1 MARLTFADVGARYGT
16 TVALDGFDLDVA
28 DGELVSLLGPS
39 GCGKT
44 TALRLVAGFLEPAH
58 GRILFDDDDVSD
70 VPPNR
75 REIGMVFQDYALFP
89 HMTVADN
96 IGFGLTERGAATAAI
111 RRRVGELLDLVRLP
125 GLEGRYPAE
134 LSGGQRQ
141 RVALARAVAHP
152 PRVLLMD
159 EPLGALDLKLREA
172 MQT

>member
-1 MARLTFADVGARYGT
+1 
-16 TVALDGFDLDVA
+16 
-28 DGELVSLLGPS
+28 ELVSLLGPS

-58 GRILFDDDDVSD
+58 GRILFDDDDVGD
-70 VPPNR
+70 VPPNK

-96 IGFGLTERGAATAAI
+96 IGFGLVERGVPAAKVRA
-111 RRRVGELLDLVRLP
+111 RVGELLELVRLP
-125 GLEGRYPAE
+125 GYERRYPAE

-172 MQT
+172 MQTEIRRIQRALAITTLYVT